1 MRVFESPWRKIVEST
16 ADIAKSHATLSDRIE
31 KDVEQ
36 PLRSFAS
43 SNREMQSMTTIQ
55 GNLAAM
61 AKEVEDA
68 QHNSEKLSKKGKAST
83 QKVEAATSKLQS
95 ANQQWDSQAP
105 FVFETLQALDER
117 RLNHLRD
124 VLTQYETHA
133 SDQVERN
140 RTTVEQAL
148 TSLLEIDTAQEIRN
162 WAKASVA
169 GKPITERSARQMSNA
184 GSSSVAPETA
194 LPQPPTPRSTHTDN
208 RSEHSSKH
216 ESSGGEDPSYH
227 ILIAHLKHLTESLFR
242 DFF

>member
-16 ADIAKSHATLSDRIE
+16 EDIAKSHARLSNRIE

-68 QHNSEKLSKKGKAST
+68 QHNSEKLSRKGGKAST

-105 FVFETLQALDER
+105 FIFETLQALDER

-140 RTTVEQAL
+140 RAT
-148 TSLLEIDTAQEIRN
+148 
-162 WAKASVA
+162 
-169 GKPITERSARQMSNA
+169 
-184 GSSSVAPETA
+184 
-194 LPQPPTPRSTHTDN
+194 
-208 RSEHSSKH
+208 
-216 ESSGGEDPSYH
+216 
-227 ILIAHLKHLTESLFR
+227 
-242 DFF
+242 